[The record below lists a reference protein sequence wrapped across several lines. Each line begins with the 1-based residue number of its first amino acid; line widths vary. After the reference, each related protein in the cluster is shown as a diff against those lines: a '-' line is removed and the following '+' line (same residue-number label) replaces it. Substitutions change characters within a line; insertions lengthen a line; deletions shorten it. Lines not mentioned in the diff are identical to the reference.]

1 MKTTKG
7 YLSAV
12 VAFMVV
18 AVVLILVFSLAGP
31 ALSSSGL
38 TARLLAP
45 TPPPCDPIPLKPVT
59 DLKSLN
65 ATVNIDVNGKIDG
78 KKAQGDLK
86 GLVTTNDQNKSK
98 VTVSGP
104 LLGDIAAQV
113 GGSVVGLFTPS
124 KVDVYKMPDGAYI
137 VINGLVPVCVKPKMD
152 KIDRGVGRCEPA
164 SPDGHADEQRRGV
177 RQVCRRRDAER
188 HQAVKHYVID
198 GEAFLAAAQ
207 NSDDEKLKA
216 FGDALW
222 AAEDADLYLDAKT
235 GTPVRFQGNYSGA
248 FEPLKFEGDFGVD
261 IQVTDANKNTPVNLP
276 AACNNPISK

>member
-7 YLSAV
+7 YVSAL

-18 AVVLILVFSLAGP
+18 GVVLILVFSLAGP
-31 ALSSSGL
+31 ALSSTAL
-38 TARLLAP
+38 TALLAP

-59 DLKSLN
+59 GLTSMD
-65 ATVNIDVNGKIDG
+65 ATVNIDVNGKING
-78 KKAQGDLK
+78 KKAQGNLK
-86 GLVTTNDQNKSK
+86 GLVTTNDQSKSK
-98 VTVSGP
+98 VTISGP

-152 KIDRGVGRCEPA
+152 KSTAALDDVSPQALLGMLTGSDVACGKFVG
-164 SPDGHADEQRRGV
+164 DETLNG
-177 RQVCRRRDAER
+177 A
-188 HQAVKHYVID
+188 AVKHYVID

-207 NSDDEKLKA
+207 NSDDEKLREFA
-216 FGDALW
+216 DALY
-222 AAEDADLYLDAKT
+222 AADDADLYVDAK
-235 GTPVRFQGNYSGA
+235 GGYPVAFKGNYSGA

-261 IQVTDANKNTPVNLP
+261 IQVTDVNRNTPVALP
-276 AACNNPISK
+276 ASCKNPISK

>member
-1 MKTTKG
+1 MKTTRG

-18 AVVLILVFSLAGP
+18 GVVLFLVFSLAGP
-31 ALSSSGL
+31 ALSSTSL
-38 TARLLAP
+38 TALLAP

-59 DLKSLN
+59 GLTSMD
-65 ATVNIDVNGKIDG
+65 ATVNIDVNGKING

-98 VTVSGP
+98 VTISGP

-152 KIDRGVGRCEPA
+152 KSTAALDDVSPQALLGMLTGSDVACGKFVG
-164 SPDGHADEQRRGV
+164 DETLNG
-177 RQVCRRRDAER
+177 A
-188 HQAVKHYVID
+188 AVKHYVID

-207 NSDDEKLKA
+207 NSDDEKLREFA
-216 FGDALW
+216 DALY
-222 AAEDADLYLDAKT
+222 AAEDADLYVDAK
-235 GTPVRFQGNYSGA
+235 GGYPVAFKGNYSGA

-261 IQVTDANKNTPVNLP
+261 IQVTDVNKNTPVNLP
-276 AACNNPISK
+276 ASCKNPISK